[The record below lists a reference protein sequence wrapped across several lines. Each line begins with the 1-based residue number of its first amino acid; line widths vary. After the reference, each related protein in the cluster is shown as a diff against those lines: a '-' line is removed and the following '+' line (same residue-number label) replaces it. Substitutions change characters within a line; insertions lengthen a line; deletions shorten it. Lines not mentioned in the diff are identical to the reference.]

1 MTISMEKELRLG
13 SMEVAIKAF
22 IHKVRKMD
30 KGNILGKMEAILSA
44 HGRTTKLMDMVFM
57 FGVME
62 DSTKEI
68 G

>member
-13 SMEVAIKAF
+13 LMEVAIKAF

-30 KGNILGKMEAILSA
+30 KGNILGKMVVILSA
-44 HGRTTKLMDMVFM
+44 HGKTIRLMGMVFM

-62 DSTKEI
+62 GSTKEI